1 MVVIPYED
9 IYSRFR
15 LKITDFKMLSMDED
29 LLELMCQEWL
39 MESVSNPRFRKMFSS
54 FTADNVKKI
63 ISFEL
68 LYPVDDAS
76 DSYFI
81 TSLLSLTMAIQWLQP
96 QVDSILNTAP
106 MIGGKEEKKL
116 LDNHKYSI
124 QRLESMKTEQKKM
137 IRDYGYMETF
147 QMNKYLIKQKIC
159 IPKFTG
165 F

>member
-39 MESVSNPRFRKMFSS
+39 MESVSNLRFRKMFSS

-63 ISFEL
+63 ISF
-68 LYPVDDAS
+68 

-137 IRDYGYMETF
+137 IRDYGYMY
-147 QMNKYLIKQKIC
+147 NSYLSKE
-159 IPKFTG
+159 
-165 F
+165 

>member
-39 MESVSNPRFRKMFSS
+39 MESVSSPRFRKMFSS
-54 FTADNVKKI
+54 FTADNEKKI

-68 LYPVDDAS
+68 LYPVDNVS

-81 TSLLSLTMAIQWLQP
+81 TSLLSLSMAIQWLQP
-96 QVDSILNTAP
+96 QIDSILNTAP

-124 QRLESMKTEQKKM
+124 QRLESMKAEQKKM
-137 IRDYGYMETF
+137 IRDYGYMY
-147 QMNKYLIKQKIC
+147 NSYLSKE
-159 IPKFTG
+159 
-165 F
+165 

>member
-1 MVVIPYED
+1 MIVIPYED

-15 LKITDFKMLSMDED
+15 LKITDFKMLSMDEE

-39 MESVSNPRFRKMFSS
+39 MESISDPRFRRMFSS
-54 FTADNVKKI
+54 FSINKNEKT

-68 LYPVDDAS
+68 LYPVDETSDA
-76 DSYFI
+76 YFI
-81 TSLLSLTMAIQWLQP
+81 ISLLSLSMVIQWLQP

-124 QRLESMKTEQKKM
+124 QRLQSMKEAQKKM
-137 IRDYGYMETF
+137 IRDYGYMYNSYL
-147 QMNKYLIKQKIC
+147 NKE
-159 IPKFTG
+159 
-165 F
+165 

>member
-68 LYPVDDAS
+68 LYPADDTS

-137 IRDYGYMETF
+137 IRDYGYMY
-147 QMNKYLIKQKIC
+147 NSYLSKE
-159 IPKFTG
+159 
-165 F
+165 

>member
-39 MESVSNPRFRKMFSS
+39 MESVSSPRFRKMFSS

-124 QRLESMKTEQKKM
+124 QRL
-137 IRDYGYMETF
+137 
-147 QMNKYLIKQKIC
+147 
-159 IPKFTG
+159 
-165 F
+165 